1 MHQKALLF
9 GDAPIAAKILQTTSP
24 KEQKSL
30 GRKVKNFKE
39 STWSLHRSR
48 IVEEGSYL
56 KFKYGADKGQLE
68 SKGLTLKARL
78 LQTGERELVEASPM
92 DRVWGIGF
100 TERWAEERRGE
111 WGLNLLGKALA
122 KARERLRT
130 EEEAEKKQSPG
141 EVKKTGE
148 EGKGSKFD
156 DGVEGS
162 DANEKKCVGENV
174 PGTVGEAEAEAEE
187 EEERPKKRTR
197 RGKKA

>member
-1 MHQKALLF
+1 MMHQKALLF

-148 EGKGSKFD
+148 EGKGM
-156 DGVEGS
+156 
-162 DANEKKCVGENV
+162 
-174 PGTVGEAEAEAEE
+174 
-187 EEERPKKRTR
+187 R
-197 RGKKA
+197 R